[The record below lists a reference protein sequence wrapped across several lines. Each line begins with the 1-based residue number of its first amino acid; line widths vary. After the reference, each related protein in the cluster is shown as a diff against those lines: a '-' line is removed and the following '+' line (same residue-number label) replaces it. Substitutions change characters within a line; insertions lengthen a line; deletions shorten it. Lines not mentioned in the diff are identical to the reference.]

1 MTTKWQVLHRRMAA
15 GETLNAAEQAVYEAG
30 CQELDATENLD
41 GDLTRL
47 QQLRGSIMDA
57 EAEQQQLRTQE
68 HALDKRIAALEA
80 RLDER
85 TRLLLGIG
93 G

>member
-1 MTTKWQVLHRRMAA
+1 MTTEWQRLHRRTAS
-15 GETLNAAEQAVYEAG
+15 GEILNAAEQAVYEAG

-41 GDLTRL
+41 GDLVRL
-47 QQLRGSIMDA
+47 QQLRANIMDA
-57 EAEQQQLRTQE
+57 EAEQQQLQTQE

-85 TRLLLGIG
+85 TRQLLGIRG
-93 G
+93 